1 MCNFVVTIL
10 NYAFLLWVHSYKEE
24 QSRPTPLL
32 GAGRGTARMRTWDSK
47 LGPTIC
53 AKIPESAPGFFFFFF
68 CFSIMVDVNQKLGRS
83 RMHEHPDSASQRP
96 ECNGPAPHC
105 PARLFDH
112 GARPA
117 R

>member
-1 MCNFVVTIL
+1 MGAREKIWLEQDNGGYSKCREK
-10 NYAFLLWVHSYKEE
+10 FLELTCKNE
-24 QSRPTPLL
+24 
-32 GAGRGTARMRTWDSK
+32 RM
-47 LGPTIC
+47 
-53 AKIPESAPGFFFFFF
+53 
-68 CFSIMVDVNQKLGRS
+68 VNQKLGRP
-83 RMHEHPDSASQRP
+83 RMHVHPDSASQRP